1 MSNWRVF
8 KLEGLGIPQDRI
20 TACVSVVLPNLYAL
34 SSDSQQMILANHPG
48 PQVAMDS
55 EANSFMFTA
64 QFAVPGS
71 IVPSHHCLISATSGG
86 TQISLERAEVVFGM
100 YDSDSCLHVF
110 RQSAFLHS
118 ALLLVLFPLSMLAD
132 AGCFFDFYGTVGL
145 SRGDIF
151 LPFQKQDGLYLAP
164 IFPVPFDSPVI
175 SDFLPVTAA
184 LSVSMG
190 LPAVTRSSLRTGR
203 LTNASSSVADS
214 GSSTFNANDNLVA
227 LGENAVVASE
237 DLVSL
242 ADEFASR
249 QEKDGLQPLRFTG
262 DGARLFAGHRRYG
275 HLHDRVFKRMID
287 AGLCGKLKWV
297 KGLALRENC
306 WDCLKGQQK
315 RNIPAPGPN
324 LETLHPRAC
333 QIMVWDWCGPHHVSG
348 LHGELYWFLAV
359 SLRPPHDSMLL
370 GTHVDDFM
378 LAASSTNLADKF
390 AAHFG
395 QSFSCKKSI
404 AREFVGMYIIRDQNA
419 RKIYLS
425 HCLLIDRLLETEFDG
440 IMQREGL
447 TGYDLLYNPGHAL
460 QKWEALCPCST
471 PFDSKMSR
479 ISVDDCPA
487 MPDPGLV
494 HWMQVTVGFLLY
506 TLHTRPDIMHSVHQL
521 SRIVHNPGPSHVK
534 AVDHLLRSLAGTV
547 ALTFVIGN
555 WTEID
560 RRFASGFHSNY
571 DASHKNAELNYRG
584 ITGGAVFF
592 SVLWFCLDHLCKI
605 RLQSRPVNVKIMYS
619 AGVKDM
625 EYVRLLIR
633 DLAGLGLDLPTIPTL
648 YADCEPAI
656 AVAKG
661 ASTRSRTRH
670 IDFEIWL
677 CRDYVRRELVQLVYV
692 PTDLQIADF
701 FTKRLGPGPYI
712 IYRRRFMSLCP
723 RLLT

>member
-1 MSNWRVF
+1 MLLAIASAKDMELFHLDTTTAFVSAQLKPGEVIYCNPPRDIDIGIGTNGLPRVW
-8 KLEGLGIPQDRI
+8 KLNAPLEGTRP
-20 TACVSVVLPNLYAL
+20 A
-34 SSDSQQMILANHPG
+34 
-48 PQVAMDS
+48 AM
-55 EANSFMFTA
+55 
-64 QFAVPGS
+64 
-71 IVPSHHCLISATSGG
+71 
-86 TQISLERAEVVFGM
+86 
-100 YDSDSCLHVF
+100 
-110 RQSAFLHS
+110 
-118 ALLLVLFPLSMLAD
+118 
-132 AGCFFDFYGTVGL
+132 
-145 SRGDIF
+145 
-151 LPFQKQDGLYLAP
+151 
-164 IFPVPFDSPVI
+164 
-175 SDFLPVTAA
+175 
-184 LSVSMG
+184 
-190 LPAVTRSSLRTGR
+190 
-203 LTNASSSVADS
+203 
-214 GSSTFNANDNLVA
+214 
-227 LGENAVVASE
+227 
-237 DLVSL
+237 
-242 ADEFASR
+242 
-249 QEKDGLQPLRFTG
+249 
-262 DGARLFAGHRRYG
+262 RRYQSSAQPITTFG
-275 HLHDRVFKRMID
+275 FIPI
-287 AGLCGKLKWV
+287 GCG
-297 KGLALRENC
+297 GAL
-306 WDCLKGQQK
+306 W
-315 RNIPAPGPN
+315 
-324 LETLHPRAC
+324 
-333 QIMVWDWCGPHHVSG
+333 
-348 LHGELYWFLAV
+348 LYI
-359 SLRPPHDSMLL
+359 RPPRDSMLL

-447 TGYDLLYNPGHAL
+447 TGNDLRYNPGHAL
-460 QKWEALCPCST
+460 HKWEALCPCST

-506 TLHTRPDIMHSVHQL
+506 TLHTRPDKMHSVHPL

-555 WTEID
+555 WTEIA

-661 ASTRSRTRH
+661 ASTSSRTRH
-670 IDFEIWL
+670 IDFEI
-677 CRDYVRRELVQLVYV
+677 
-692 PTDLQIADF
+692 
-701 FTKRLGPGPYI
+701 
-712 IYRRRFMSLCP
+712 
-723 RLLT
+723 